1 MNKDKEAI
9 LQENN
14 TLEAIS
20 KKVNF
25 LIEELSTERKKRER
39 ALLTRNIVVWISLFL
54 LVIYGAV
61 FYKMYKYYTWPQ
73 FVESLQL
80 KAVEMLPQATKELS
94 TAAEKS
100 APIVFE
106 KLKDSAIKSLPDVSN
121 QLQKEYEK
129 LLNSAIEDSKVK
141 LNELVYSQVDEILKR
156 AWVTA
161 TQVTNWKTMTQEQF
175 DELKNWMIKD
185 LTNSAEK
192 IMNDSMK
199 KQLDQYT
206 YTVWKLTESVEK
218 IAKIS
223 PEDKDKFVKTTL
235 TSVLDVT
242 TDQLVPMVYNKFQKS
257 ALESLPI
264 VSNEIRQEYSKSL
277 KLATDET
284 KVRLNDL
291 VYTQVDEI
299 LKRAGVTAQNATNW
313 KIMSQDQFNELKNWM
328 IKDITTTADK
338 LLTEWM
344 QTQLNQCTKGVENL
358 SNTVL
363 KIKEIPEWDRRKA
376 AYDITIWILDALY
389 SQESDIVLPTE

>member
-1 MNKDKEAI
+1 
-9 LQENN
+9 
-14 TLEAIS
+14 
-20 KKVNF
+20 
-25 LIEELSTERKKRER
+25 
-39 ALLTRNIVVWISLFL
+39 
-54 LVIYGAV
+54 
-61 FYKMYKYYTWPQ
+61 MYKYYTGPQ

-94 TAAEKS
+94 AAAEKS

-129 LLNSAIEDSKVK
+129 LLDSAIEDSKVK

-161 TQVTNWKTMTQEQF
+161 TQVTNWKIMTQEQF
-175 DELKNWMIKD
+175 NELKNWMIKD

-242 TDQLVPMVYNKFQKS
+242 TDQFVPMVYNKFQKS

-264 VSNEIRQEYSKSL
+264 VSNEIRQEYSKAL

-299 LKRAGVTAQNATNW
+299 LKRAWVTAQNATNW

-328 IKDITTTADK
+328 IKDITSTADK

-376 AYDITIWILDALY
+376 AYDVTIWILDALY